1 MADGQ
6 RNEMTFLEK
15 IYYERYTKKSYS
27 LSNVDLI
34 IDYLF
39 KNINKGVYIDL
50 GCNHPIKFNN
60 TYLLYKR
67 GWSGINIDSDFDS
80 IKLFNKFRSNDFNVR
95 NIVSDDESVKK
106 LYYYHKRSAL
116 NTLSKD
122 LVDSRTSKPSKI
134 IEEKSVTLNKII
146 EDSPYQNS
154 KINLLSV
161 DIENHEFEALKNFNF
176 LKYKVDV
183 LAVES
188 TDTSQKKLEMY
199 NQSINFITKS
209 KVYNLIVK
217 NGYKLINLIHSDLVF
232 VRNDFRQAE

>member
-116 NTLSKD
+116 NTLNKD
-122 LVDSRTSKPSKI
+122 LVDSRASKPSKI

-232 VRNDFRQAE
+232 VRNDFCQTE

>member
-67 GWSGINIDSDFDS
+67 GWAEINIDSDFDS

-134 IEEKSVTLNKII
+134 IE
-146 EDSPYQNS
+146 DSPYQNS

-176 LKYKVDV
+176 LKYKADV
-183 LAVES
+183 LVVES

-199 NQSINFITKS
+199 NQSIDFITKS

-232 VRNDFRQAE
+232 VRNDFCQTE